1 MCLQREL
8 REEGGVRVV
17 EAERGGRCLH
27 SPMPPFAL
35 RSLRGKKRELERSLH
50 CSQSESRQRPASL
63 ISLSTA
69 AQVSV
74 NFSLKEQPGGFLEGF
89 LVWSCLGPWTVP
101 DAGRST
107 RCPGANLAAD
117 RSTWV
122 QFKVRAAVCVWWGG
136 ARWSW
141 TCVCSSGKS
150 EINSGHSFCFIV
162 SLRAWFWCALAP
174 ITQ

>member
-63 ISLSTA
+63 ISPSTA